1 MGLQREWIGKAF
13 LCFIADL
20 SAEAVY
26 PQEPNDLSF
35 RAGDIIEVVA
45 ETNAD
50 WWTGKVNGKQG
61 LFPSNYV
68 EKMPSSLSPPSYP
81 LPNEGRGPS
90 PANPPVPYNTGSP
103 VPYQPGYNGPH
114 GPPQGYPPPQPYNPY
129 MGPSSQPP
137 PPPVVIQQVPAQPA
151 KPSRF
156 GGGGLSQ
163 VVRV

>member
-1 MGLQREWIGKAF
+1 MGIQRERIGKVAF
-13 LCFIADL
+13 LRFIPDL
-20 SAEAVY
+20 ALRPCI

-81 LPNEGRGPS
+81 PLNEGRGAS

-103 VPYQPGYNGPH
+103 VPYQPGYNGP
-114 GPPQGYPPPQPYNPY
+114 PQGYLPPQPYNPY
-129 MGPSSQPP
+129 GGPSSQPP
-137 PPPVVIQQVPAQPA
+137 PPPVVVQQVPAQPA

-156 GGGGLSQ
+156 GGGLSQ